1 MTIDPIVCNDISM
14 DSLHED
20 ADNQTALVSNG
31 AQDSSK
37 ALEEGSGDQVNQLPA
52 LFLNKPVSSFRI
64 CDILEERRA
73 QVTED
78 FADQEK
84 ECRSPYSDDCHRPR
98 SSSNS
103 ASADDGLLYMY
114 TDGDDA
120 EHSLK
125 SLDEKSK
132 KPRKARTAFTDHQL
146 QTLEKNFERKKYL
159 SVQDRLDL
167 AAKLNLTDT
176 QVKTWYQNRRQRLIA
191 FWCCQEASTK
201 QLTMI
206 LLMRIG
212 MDCLYFLIQFFNQSF
227 CQFSMIVMEKKKL
240 LHQVDNAL
248 NIFELQTVYR
258 TKWKRQ
264 TAVGLELLAE
274 AGNYAAF
281 QRAFTNS
288 PYWPTTF
295 SNGLTGPLGLY
306 LNNGF
311 AQSKDACLAAT
322 AAAAAGSPNI
332 AAGLAGV
339 GSTTALIHG
348 SPLGVLCSPWSSF
361 GGSIR
366 AAAAA
371 AAAVPGTISMSP
383 VHPVFGPMAG
393 AVPATISAPVNTTKK

>member
-37 ALEEGSGDQVNQLPA
+37 TLEEGPGDQVNPLPA

-73 QVTED
+73 HVTED

-176 QVKTWYQNRRQRLIA
+176 QVKTWYQNRR
-191 FWCCQEASTK
+191 
-201 QLTMI
+201 
-206 LLMRIG
+206 
-212 MDCLYFLIQFFNQSF
+212 
-227 CQFSMIVMEKKKL
+227 
-240 LHQVDNAL
+240 
-248 NIFELQTVYR
+248 

-322 AAAAAGSPNI
+322 AAAAAGSQNI

-339 GSTTALIHG
+339 SSTTALIHG

-371 AAAVPGTISMSP
+371 AAAAVPGTISMSP

-393 AVPATISAPVNTTKK
+393 AVPTTISAPMSTTKK

>member
-37 ALEEGSGDQVNQLPA
+37 TLEEGSGDQVNQLPA

-191 FWCCQEASTK
+191 FRCCQEASK
-201 QLTMI
+201 QLTTI
-206 LLMRIG
+206 LLMRIR

-227 CQFSMIVMEKKKL
+227 CQ
-240 LHQVDNAL
+240 
-248 NIFELQTVYR
+248 

-393 AVPATISAPVNTTKK
+393 AVPTTISAPVSTTKK

>member
-37 ALEEGSGDQVNQLPA
+37 TLEEGSGDQVNPLPA

-73 QVTED
+73 HVTED

-191 FWCCQEASTK
+191 FWCCQEASK

-206 LLMRIG
+206 LLMRIR

-227 CQFSMIVMEKKKL
+227 CQ
-240 LHQVDNAL
+240 
-248 NIFELQTVYR
+248 

-322 AAAAAGSPNI
+322 AAAAAGSQNI

-339 GSTTALIHG
+339 SSTTALIHG

-371 AAAVPGTISMSP
+371 AAAAVPGTISMSP

-393 AVPATISAPVNTTKK
+393 AVPTTISAPMNTTKK